1 LSYPDPLMPEYS
13 QYFVKMANGEALV
26 HAKTNP
32 SMLVIPA
39 GGAVRIFVEAVSMA
53 LLWLRQC

>member
-1 LSYPDPLMPEYS
+1 MPEYS

-39 GGAVRIFVEAVSMA
+39 ASAKDPFAFF
-53 LLWLRQC
+53 LLI